1 LTIPG
6 GNKSKSVFK
15 MKHKKETLEL
25 SSVNFDTRR
34 LMSIRNGESW
44 LITGNGMEPDRRED
58 IPEGVKTAVK
68 ISNIFKEFGYIFIG
82 DSEEYQE
89 FFSFLDES
97 DEAVALFDSK
107 GDFQWI
113 NTAWEDQFG
122 FALQEVEKS
131 NFLSIVLPEYHEIA
145 QKKIEDGVHGLALGA
160 LRTQSTPFVMRCR
173 NGFGGLNSYECSFHA
188 YWCDGLVSLICLMRD
203 ITYHQEVVERL
214 SRLEKHYNVLTETVN
229 EAIIR
234 IDENF
239 NIVFAN
245 TAVKGTFGYTKEEL
259 MGEDF
264 SMLFPPEIYKRHED
278 DFKKYFIVDEE
289 HRKTLG
295 LKGSLEVLGKHKSRG
310 VSPMEMSFGN
320 SSDFQGRTLTC
331 IIRDITQRKNIERKL
346 RKLAYHDRLTNLGNR
361 DLFNNDMKEVLAQ
374 LEKFPMLRGALMFLD
389 LDGFKQINDTL
400 GHKVGDEL
408 LIETGGRLRECL
420 RESDSIYRFGG
431 DEFVIMLPQVEAQ
444 KDAEVVA
451 QKILSAIR
459 SPYYLHTEETK
470 KETSMVTI
478 GVSIGIAM
486 FPSHG
491 NTIETL
497 IQNADLA
504 MYESKSLGKNCY
516 TLYHE
521 SMVSKA
527 TMQLKIEQGLKNA
540 LHDNIFQLH
549 YQPLVD
555 LRGEVKGVE
564 ALLRWHDEELGDISP
579 SSFIPI
585 AEEKGLIVPLGN
597 WVLERACHD
606 MAKLERDRGKGLY
619 VSINVSPIQLKEKK
633 FVSTVVKIIDRTG
646 ISPHL
651 VKLEITEFSLMRNP
665 DETIEKLLKLKEL
678 RPGLSIVIDD
688 FGTGYSSLS
697 YLSKLPADS
706 LKVDISFVA
715 KINEIHNQK
724 IVGTMV
730 NLAESLDLDV
740 VVEGIETKQQWD
752 YFKNV
757 HCSTLQGF
765 HFSRPVPLEKLK
777 KEMS

>member
-1 LTIPG
+1 
-6 GNKSKSVFK
+6 
-15 MKHKKETLEL
+15 
-25 SSVNFDTRR
+25 
-34 LMSIRNGESW
+34 
-44 LITGNGMEPDRRED
+44 
-58 IPEGVKTAVK
+58 
-68 ISNIFKEFGYIFIG
+68 
-82 DSEEYQE
+82 
-89 FFSFLDES
+89 
-97 DEAVALFDSK
+97 
-107 GDFQWI
+107 
-113 NTAWEDQFG
+113 
-122 FALQEVEKS
+122 
-131 NFLSIVLPEYHEIA
+131 
-145 QKKIEDGVHGLALGA
+145 
-160 LRTQSTPFVMRCR
+160 
-173 NGFGGLNSYECSFHA
+173 
-188 YWCDGLVSLICLMRD
+188 
-203 ITYHQEVVERL
+203 
-214 SRLEKHYNVLTETVN
+214 
-229 EAIIR
+229 
-234 IDENF
+234 
-239 NIVFAN
+239 
-245 TAVKGTFGYTKEEL
+245 
-259 MGEDF
+259 
-264 SMLFPPEIYKRHED
+264 
-278 DFKKYFIVDEE
+278 
-289 HRKTLG
+289 
-295 LKGSLEVLGKHKSRG
+295 
-310 VSPMEMSFGN
+310 
-320 SSDFQGRTLTC
+320 
-331 IIRDITQRKNIERKL
+331 
-346 RKLAYHDRLTNLGNR
+346 
-361 DLFNNDMKEVLAQ
+361 
-374 LEKFPMLRGALMFLD
+374 
-389 LDGFKQINDTL
+389 
-400 GHKVGDEL
+400 
-408 LIETGGRLRECL
+408 
-420 RESDSIYRFGG
+420 
-431 DEFVIMLPQVEAQ
+431 
-444 KDAEVVA
+444 
-451 QKILSAIR
+451 
-459 SPYYLHTEETK
+459 
-470 KETSMVTI
+470 
-478 GVSIGIAM
+478 
-486 FPSHG
+486 
-491 NTIETL
+491 
-497 IQNADLA
+497 
-504 MYESKSLGKNCY
+504 
-516 TLYHE
+516 
-521 SMVSKA
+521 MVSKA

-646 ISPHL
+646 LSPHL